1 MSGSTDDKR
10 MIYLY
15 CLTSSHDENPLNLP
29 VKGIGGRGDK
39 VYSVPFLDLAFVVS
53 DSPQDEYETSRAN
66 TMSHQLVCEEVMK
79 EGRTIVPV
87 RFGTIARPTKSTT
100 EEKIKALLRRRYG
113 ELHEILREMEQ
124 KDEQGLKVFWEKEH
138 LFQDIVREN
147 REIRLMR
154 DRLATHSHSHYDR
167 IELGTLI
174 HNAIE
179 AKRDV
184 DAQKL
189 TRALSPLAERYE
201 TNKVLVDTM
210 ILNAAFLV
218 HRSRI
223 EEFDRKVDELD
234 EQYGERMKFKYIG
247 PVPPFNF
254 VELVIHWEE
263 AEEEL
268 EVVKRGKI
276 GGGASPDP
284 SSSSRYPRQFEE
296 EKMTEKATA
305 TDEDRT

>member
-1 MSGSTDDKR
+1 MSASSDDER

-15 CLTSSHDENPLNLP
+15 CLTRSHDETPLNLP
-29 VKGIGGRGDK
+29 VRGIGERGDE
-39 VYSVPFLDLAFVVS
+39 VYSVPFLDLAFAVS
-53 DSPQDEYETSRAN
+53 NSPQDEYETSRAN

-79 EGRTIVPV
+79 EGDPVVPA
-87 RFGTIARPTKSTT
+87 RFGTIARPTKSTA
-100 EEKIKALLRRRYG
+100 EEKIKALLKRRYG

-124 KDEQGLKVFWEKEH
+124 KDEQGLKVFWRKER

-147 REIRLMR
+147 REICLMR
-154 DRLATHSHSHYDR
+154 NRLAAHPHSHYDR

-174 HNAIE
+174 EEAIE

-189 TRALSPLAERYE
+189 ALALSPLAERYE
-201 TNKVLVDTM
+201 TNKVLMDMMV
-210 ILNAAFLV
+210 LNAAFLV

-223 EEFDRKVDELD
+223 EEFDHKVNELD
-234 EQYGERMKFKYIG
+234 EKYGERMKLNYVG

-268 EVVKRGKI
+268 EVVRKGKI
-276 GGGASPDP
+276 PGPLGS
-284 SSSSRYPRQFEE
+284 
-296 EKMTEKATA
+296 
-305 TDEDRT
+305 